1 MPFGYIGQN
10 QTKQQVK
17 NSGVLSSFD
26 ISLLE
31 KKGEASGSLEHIQTI
46 TASSSATLS
55 FTNLANYNYDTHYMT
70 LDNFQC
76 TTSTTRYMLCKLSN
90 DNGSSY
96 VGSGNHY
103 DRAWTRVDTSGNM
116 SDINGTSQNDISN
129 FFSIDSDNRTSH
141 GYVYFYNLLNPNTS
155 SHVSFQSMNS
165 VGDYIYFGG
174 FNYTQV
180 ETVNAFQLFLGGD
193 AFLTGTAKLY
203 GVKL

>member
-103 DRAWTRVDTSGNM
+103 DRAFRRVDTSGNKAA
-116 SDINGTSQNDISN
+116 IFNTSQNDMSN

-141 GYVYFYNLLNPNTS
+141 GYVYFHNLLDSTRYS
-155 SHVSFQSMNS
+155 SVTFQSMNS
-165 VGDYIYFGG
+165 VGDYVYFGG
-174 FNYTQV
+174 FTYKVAEVN
-180 ETVNAFQLFLGGD
+180 NAFQLFLGGD
-193 AFLTGTAKLY
+193 AFATGTAKLY
-203 GVKL
+203 GLKK